1 MMCKFRVLAAIAAA
15 CLSFLPLGCSEGD
28 GDPDDVA
35 EKKEPIPLDQVPAAV
50 LATGKKHHPELTFF
64 AAAKDTFQG
73 KDAIELRGKTKNG
86 KITELEIAPDGTF
99 LGVD

>member
-1 MMCKFRVLAAIAAA
+1 MIIKYRVFTAIAAA
-15 CLSFLPLGCSEGD
+15 CLTFLPFGCSEGD

-35 EKKEPIPLDQVPAAV
+35 EKKEPIPLDQVPPAV
-50 LATGKKHHPELTFF
+50 LAIGKKHHPELTFF

-73 KDAIELRGKTKNG
+73 KDSIELRGKTKNG
-86 KITELEIAPDGTF
+86 KIKELEIAPDGTF